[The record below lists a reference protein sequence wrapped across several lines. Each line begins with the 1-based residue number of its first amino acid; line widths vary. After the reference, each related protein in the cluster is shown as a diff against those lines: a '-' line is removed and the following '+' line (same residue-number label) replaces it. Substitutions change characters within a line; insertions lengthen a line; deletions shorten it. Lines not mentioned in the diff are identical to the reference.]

1 MLRISTVPL
10 VLLAALGLL
19 FGPAVALHGPAP
31 LPNTGKIAGVV
42 TDDAGDPLPGANV
55 VIDGTAM
62 GAATNIDGEYVI
74 LGIPV
79 GEYDVIAS
87 FVGFTSVTVTG
98 VQVAAN
104 LTRVLDFEL
113 PASSNLDEVVVRYE
127 GPLQQNDAIGVPKVV
142 TGEEAENLPVRGV
155 GNTAAP
161 QASVYSR
168 ERDDNLN
175 IRGGRSEE
183 VVYYVNGVRVEGP
196 HDIHPGVPSDRE
208 SYASIQENA
217 FLRVGDA
224 PLSTFGIDVDAAS
237 YANTRRF
244 LNSGRLPPAD
254 AVRIE
259 EFVNYFSYDYP
270 DPEADVP
277 FSITTEVA
285 VAPWQPAHRL
295 VRIGLQGRR
304 IDTEDLPP
312 ANLVFLLDVSGSMG
326 NADKLPLLK
335 SALRLLVNE
344 LREEDTVAIAV
355 YAGAAGVVLE
365 PTSGADKE
373 TILEALDRLNA
384 GGSTAGGEGIR
395 LAYQLARQQF
405 DPEKNNRV
413 LLATDGDFN
422 VGASSDAE
430 MQRLIE
436 EERES
441 GVFLSVL
448 GFGQGNLQDS
458 KMEAIA
464 NHGNGNYAYIDTIQ
478 EAQKTLVAQM
488 GGTLFTI
495 AKDVK
500 LQIEFNPTAVAAYR
514 LIGYENR
521 LLADE
526 DFNDDTKDSGD
537 LGAGH
542 SVTALYEVVPVGA
555 DSPVLASLPTVDPL
569 RYQNPTGQQ
578 NVEPTEEEV
587 FTPTEVADELLF
599 VKLRYKQPDGD
610 TSALLT
616 HTVRP
621 ADTPMARASADTQF
635 AAAVAGFGM
644 LLRRSAHAGDA
655 TYEDVLALARD
666 GRGAD
671 PNGYRGEFIR
681 LVETAGALQ
690 NAQASR

>member
-1 MLRISTVPL
+1 MLRISTIPL

-19 FGPAVALHGPAP
+19 LGPAVALHGPAP
-31 LPNTGKIAGVV
+31 LPNTGKIAGTV
-42 TDDAGDPLPGANV
+42 TDEAGDPLPGATI
-55 VIDGTAM
+55 VIEGTAL

-74 LGIPV
+74 LGVPA
-79 GEYDVIAS
+79 GEYEVTAS
-87 FVGFTSVTVTG
+87 FVGYTSVTTRG

-104 LTRVLDFEL
+104 LTRILDFEL
-113 PASSNLDEVVVRYE
+113 SSPSDLQEIVVEYE
-127 GPLQQNDAIGVPKVV
+127 GPAMKNDAVGV
-142 TGEEAENLPVRGV
+142 AR
-155 GNTAAP
+155 TASGDASRMHGLTSYVSPAP
-161 QASVYSR
+161 PPPP
-168 ERDDNLN
+168 
-175 IRGGRSEE
+175 GG
-183 VVYYVNGVRVEGP
+183 Y
-196 HDIHPGVPSDRE
+196 IPGVQTHNPLPTDRE
-208 SYASIQENA
+208 GYAAIDENP
-217 FLRVGDA
+217 FKRVGDA

-237 YANTRRF
+237 YANMRRF

-254 AVRIE
+254 AIRIE
-259 EFVNYFSYDYP
+259 EFVNYFTYDYP
-270 DPEADVP
+270 DPEGPAGEGAP

-285 VAPWQPAHRL
+285 VAPWQSAHRL

-373 TILEALDRLNA
+373 TILEALDRLEA
-384 GGSTAGGEGIR
+384 GGSTAGGQGIR

-405 DPEKNNRV
+405 DAEKNNRV

-436 EERES
+436 EARES

-500 LQIEFNPTAVAAYR
+500 LQIEFNPAAVAAYR

-555 DSPVLASLPTVDPL
+555 DSPTLSGLPTVDPL
-569 RYQNPTGQQ
+569 RYQQ
-578 NVEPTEEEV
+578 NVEPTQEEL
-587 FTPTEVADELLF
+587 FTPTEGEDELLF

-616 HTVRP
+616 HAVRP
-621 ADTPMARASADTQF
+621 SDTPMARASADTQF
-635 AAAVAGFGM
+635 AAAVASFGM
-644 LLRRSAHAGDA
+644 LLRGSDHAGDT

>member
-1 MLRISTVPL
+1 MLRISTIPL

-19 FGPAVALHGPAP
+19 LGPAVALHGPAP
-31 LPNTGKIAGVV
+31 LPNTGKIAGTV
-42 TDDAGDPLPGANV
+42 TDEAGDPLPGATI
-55 VIDGTAM
+55 VIEGTAL

-74 LGIPV
+74 LGVPA
-79 GEYDVIAS
+79 GEYEVTAS
-87 FVGFTSVTVTG
+87 FVGYTSVTTRG

-104 LTRVLDFEL
+104 LTRILDFEL
-113 PASSNLDEVVVRYE
+113 SSPSDLQEIVVEYE
-127 GPLQQNDAIGVPKVV
+127 GPAMKNDAVGV
-142 TGEEAENLPVRGV
+142 AR
-155 GNTAAP
+155 TASGDASRMHGLTSYVSPAP
-161 QASVYSR
+161 PPPP
-168 ERDDNLN
+168 
-175 IRGGRSEE
+175 GG
-183 VVYYVNGVRVEGP
+183 Y
-196 HDIHPGVPSDRE
+196 IPGVQTHNPLPTDRE
-208 SYASIQENA
+208 GYAAIDENP
-217 FLRVGDA
+217 FKRVGDA

-237 YANTRRF
+237 YANMRRF

-254 AVRIE
+254 AIRIE
-259 EFVNYFSYDYP
+259 EFVNYFTYDYP
-270 DPEADVP
+270 DPEGPAGEGAP

-285 VAPWQPAHRL
+285 VAPWQSAHRL

-373 TILEALDRLNA
+373 TILEALDRLEA
-384 GGSTAGGEGIR
+384 GGSTAGGQGIR

-405 DPEKNNRV
+405 DAEKNNRV

-436 EERES
+436 EARES

-500 LQIEFNPTAVAAYR
+500 LQIEFNPAAVAAYR

-555 DSPVLASLPTVDPL
+555 DSPTLSGLPTVDPL
-569 RYQNPTGQQ
+569 RYQQ
-578 NVEPTEEEV
+578 NVEPTQEEL
-587 FTPTEVADELLF
+587 FTPTEGEDELLF

-616 HTVRP
+616 HAVRP
-621 ADTPMARASADTQF
+621 SDTPMARASADTQF
-635 AAAVAGFGM
+635 AAAVASFGM
-644 LLRRSAHAGDA
+644 LLRGSDH
-655 TYEDVLALARD
+655 
-666 GRGAD
+666 
-671 PNGYRGEFIR
+671 
-681 LVETAGALQ
+681 
-690 NAQASR
+690 

>member
-1 MLRISTVPL
+1 EKEDR
-10 VLLAALGLL
+10 
-19 FGPAVALHGPAP
+19 
-31 LPNTGKIAGVV
+31 
-42 TDDAGDPLPGANV
+42 
-55 VIDGTAM
+55 
-62 GAATNIDGEYVI
+62 
-74 LGIPV
+74 
-79 GEYDVIAS
+79 
-87 FVGFTSVTVTG
+87 
-98 VQVAAN
+98 
-104 LTRVLDFEL
+104 
-113 PASSNLDEVVVRYE
+113 
-127 GPLQQNDAIGVPKVV
+127 
-142 TGEEAENLPVRGV
+142 
-155 GNTAAP
+155 
-161 QASVYSR
+161 
-168 ERDDNLN
+168 
-175 IRGGRSEE
+175 
-183 VVYYVNGVRVEGP
+183 
-196 HDIHPGVPSDRE
+196 PS
-208 SYASIQENA
+208 
-217 FLRVGDA
+217 
-224 PLSTFGIDVDAAS
+224 
-237 YANTRRF
+237 
-244 LNSGRLPPAD
+244 
-254 AVRIE
+254 
-259 EFVNYFSYDYP
+259 
-270 DPEADVP
+270 
-277 FSITTEVA
+277 
-285 VAPWQPAHRL
+285 
-295 VRIGLQGRR
+295 
-304 IDTEDLPP
+304 
-312 ANLVFLLDVSGSMG
+312 ANLVFLVDTSGSM
-326 NADKLPLLK
+326 NNPDKLPLLK

-373 TILEALDRLNA
+373 TILEALDRLEA
-384 GGSTAGGEGIR
+384 GGSTAGGQGIR

-405 DPEKNNRV
+405 DAEKNNRV

-436 EERES
+436 EARES

-500 LQIEFNPTAVAAYR
+500 LQIEFNPAAVAAYR

-555 DSPVLASLPTVDPL
+555 DSPTLSGLPTVDPL
-569 RYQNPTGQQ
+569 RYQQ
-578 NVEPTEEEV
+578 NVEPTQEEL
-587 FTPTEVADELLF
+587 FTPTEGEDELLF

-616 HTVRP
+616 HAVRP
-621 ADTPMARASADTQF
+621 SDTPMARASADTQF
-635 AAAVAGFGM
+635 AAAVASFGM
-644 LLRRSAHAGDA
+644 LLRGSDHAGDT

>member
-1 MLRISTVPL
+1 MLRISTIPL

-19 FGPAVALHGPAP
+19 LGPAVALHGPAP
-31 LPNTGKIAGVV
+31 LPNTGKIAGIV
-42 TDDAGDPLPGANV
+42 TDEAGDPLPSANV
-55 VIDGTAM
+55 VLSGTAM
-62 GAATNIDGEYVI
+62 GAVTNIDGEYII
-74 LGIPV
+74 LGIPEGTYEV
-79 GEYDVIAS
+79 TAS
-87 FVGFTSVTVTG
+87 FVGYTSVTTRD

-104 LTRVLDFEL
+104 LTRILDFEL
-113 PASSNLDEVVVRYE
+113 SSPSDLQEIVVEYE
-127 GPLQQNDAIGVPKVV
+127 GPAMKNDAVGV
-142 TGEEAENLPVRGV
+142 AR
-155 GNTAAP
+155 TASGDASRMHGLTSYVSPAP
-161 QASVYSR
+161 PPPP
-168 ERDDNLN
+168 
-175 IRGGRSEE
+175 GG
-183 VVYYVNGVRVEGP
+183 Y
-196 HDIHPGVPSDRE
+196 IPGVQTYNPLPTDRE
-208 SYASIQENA
+208 GYAAIDENP
-217 FLRVGDA
+217 FKRVGDA

-259 EFVNYFSYDYP
+259 EFVNYFTYDYP
-270 DPEADVP
+270 DPEGPTGEGAP

-326 NADKLPLLK
+326 SADKLPLLK

-373 TILEALDRLNA
+373 TILEALDRLEA
-384 GGSTAGGEGIR
+384 GGSTAGGQGIR

-405 DPEKNNRV
+405 DAEKNNRV

-488 GGTLFTI
+488 GGTLFNI

-500 LQIEFNPTAVAAYR
+500 LQI
-514 LIGYENR
+514 
-521 LLADE
+521 
-526 DFNDDTKDSGD
+526 
-537 LGAGH
+537 
-542 SVTALYEVVPVGA
+542 
-555 DSPVLASLPTVDPL
+555 
-569 RYQNPTGQQ
+569 
-578 NVEPTEEEV
+578 
-587 FTPTEVADELLF
+587 
-599 VKLRYKQPDGD
+599 
-610 TSALLT
+610 
-616 HTVRP
+616 
-621 ADTPMARASADTQF
+621 
-635 AAAVAGFGM
+635 
-644 LLRRSAHAGDA
+644 
-655 TYEDVLALARD
+655 
-666 GRGAD
+666 
-671 PNGYRGEFIR
+671 
-681 LVETAGALQ
+681 
-690 NAQASR
+690 

>member
-1 MLRISTVPL
+1 MLRISTIPL

-19 FGPAVALHGPAP
+19 LGPAVALHGPAP
-31 LPNTGKIAGVV
+31 LPNTGKIAGIV
-42 TDDAGDPLPGANV
+42 TDEAGDPLPSANV
-55 VIDGTAM
+55 VLSGTAM
-62 GAATNIDGEYVI
+62 GAVTNIDGEYII
-74 LGIPV
+74 LGIPEGTYEV
-79 GEYDVIAS
+79 TAS

-98 VQVAAN
+98 VQVEGGFTH
-104 LTRVLDFEL
+104 LVDFEL
-113 PASSNLDEVVVRYE
+113 PASSSLEEVVVQY
-127 GPLQQNDAIGVPKVV
+127 QNDAVGLPANEV
-142 TGEEAENLPVRGV
+142 GEEANNVPVRSLGAV
-155 GNTAAP
+155 TAP
-161 QASVYSR
+161 QAGVVNR
-168 ERDDNLN
+168 MMPPPPH
-175 IRGGRSEE
+175 GG
-183 VVYYVNGVRVEGP
+183 YL
-196 HDIHPGVPSDRE
+196 PGVQTHNPPPTDRE
-208 SYASIQENA
+208 GYAAIDENP
-217 FLRVGDA
+217 FKRVGDA

-259 EFVNYFSYDYP
+259 EFVNYFTYDYP
-270 DPEADVP
+270 DPEGPTGEGAP

-326 NADKLPLLK
+326 SADKLPLLK

-373 TILEALDRLNA
+373 TILEALDRLEA
-384 GGSTAGGEGIR
+384 GGSTAGGQGIR

-405 DPEKNNRV
+405 DAEKNNRV

-500 LQIEFNPTAVAAYR
+500 LQIEFNPAAVAAYR

-555 DSPVLASLPTVDPL
+555 DSPTLSGLPTVDPL
-569 RYQNPTGQQ
+569 RYQQ
-578 NVEPTEEEV
+578 NVEPTQEEL
-587 FTPTEVADELLF
+587 FTPTEGEDELLF

-616 HTVRP
+616 HAVRP

-644 LLRRSAHAGDA
+644 LLRGSDHAGDA
-655 TYEDVLALARD
+655 TYETVLALARD
-666 GRGAD
+666 GRGGD